1 MGKAKFRLSAY
12 RLEQLLGFPYETR
25 ITKII
30 GTPNNKDSFKPEEF
44 IIYVENPQ
52 FPDAKS
58 DYDTLEVYPTWNEI
72 TRREF
77 VDWGILD
84 GK

>member
-25 ITKII
+25 ITKIVWK
-30 GTPNNKDSFKPEEF
+30 PNSANSFKAEEF

-52 FPDAKS
+52 FPDAAS
-58 DYDTLEVYPTWNEI
+58 DYDTLEVYPIWNDI

-77 VDWGILD
+77 VDWGIP
-84 GK
+84 K